1 MVFGKRQ
8 LTDEALSQ
16 GKGNVSSEV
25 DGRKD
30 YDIVIVG
37 NGPSAI
43 ILSFLLSGHWPYYN
57 GEPVDDPVLNERLK
71 YMSKKKSLVLQDLE
85 WLSEGL
91 YDSRTLNPV
100 SILFDRLFH
109 PNVDMLANDEPVIEW
124 KYCPENEVRHLVL
137 GLGQPGGSWHHM
149 TNTQLTVSLATWLE
163 LPGYSFR
170 QWYDENE
177 AKALNLPQVNH
188 EPGVHVERTNALY
201 IGLYYSDYVKQMGL
215 SSNFVN
221 NARVTNVVQSG
232 GNSSQWVVEGI
243 QYNDD
248 LTAQSFSFKSD
259 NVALACGAFN
269 IPRKLEIPGEE
280 YPFVYHRL
288 PDPESFRNDKRP
300 VLVVGCGLVA
310 LDTVLSL
317 MAEKIQVIHVFRRSA
332 EDPDLIINQLSSA
345 YGDYIKLK
353 PLMRNKSSTNEYYLP
368 FPEHTLAEILPNK
381 NVVIE
386 HICRKVRLK
395 MRVSKAI
402 INIGLMP
409 DLSFVTN
416 SNELKEEPLE
426 EFHVKNNPL
435 DIHLNTHESRTRN
448 GLYALGPLV
457 GDNFVRF
464 ISGGALAVTHGLFRH
479 EYEEVQDG

>member
-1 MVFGKRQ
+1 MRLEKR
-8 LTDEALSQ
+8 LLSNNDLSH
-16 GKGNVSSEV
+16 KDDVSTGV
-25 DGRKD
+25 DGSKD

-71 YMSKKKSLVLQDLE
+71 YLSKTKSVVVQDLE

-109 PNVDMLANDEPVIEW
+109 PNADMLSNDESVIEW
-124 KYCPENEVRHLVL
+124 KYSPENEVRHIVL

-149 TNTQLTVSLATWLE
+149 TNTQLTVSLVKWLE
-163 LPGYSFR
+163 LPGYTFR
-170 QWYDENE
+170 EWYNENE
-177 AKALNLPQVNH
+177 NKALNLPKVNH
-188 EPGVHVERTNALY
+188 IPGVHPGRTNALY
-201 IGLYYSDYVKQMGL
+201 VGLYYSDYVKQMGL
-215 SSNFVN
+215 SSNFIN
-221 NARVTNVVQSG
+221 NARVTNVVRCG
-232 GNSSQWVVEGI
+232 ANSSQWLVEGL
-243 QYNDD
+243 QYGDH
-248 LTAQSFSFKSD
+248 LSAEPFSIKSD
-259 NVALACGAFN
+259 NVALACGAFS

-280 YPFVYHRL
+280 YSFVHHKL
-288 PDPESFRNDKRP
+288 PDPETFSTYKCP

-317 MAEKIQVIHVFRRSA
+317 MAKKIQVIHVFRRSA
-332 EDPDLIINQLSSA
+332 KDPELIINQLSSA
-345 YGDYIKLK
+345 YADYLKLK
-353 PLMRNKSSTNEYYLP
+353 PLIQNKAPTNEYYLP
-368 FPEHTLAEILPNK
+368 FPQHILAEILPNK
-381 NVVIE
+381 NVVVE
-386 HICRKVRLK
+386 HINRKVRFK
-395 MRVSKAI
+395 MHVSKAI

-409 DLSFVTN
+409 DLTFISK
-416 SNELKEEPLE
+416 SDELKEEPLE
-426 EFHVKNNPL
+426 EFHIKNNPL
-435 DIHLNTHESRTRN
+435 DIHLHTHECRTRN

-479 EYEEVQDG
+479 EYEEEHCD